1 MPLDNGTLNILYH
14 KQEEF
19 VSTFAFRETLKKM
32 SLVAR
37 GGGVCVCVIF
47 EKNKVLLE
55 GIYWMS
61 KQYTL
66 S

>member
-37 GGGVCVCVIF
+37 GGGVCVCVCVCV
-47 EKNKVLLE
+47 K
-55 GIYWMS
+55 
-61 KQYTL
+61 TL
-66 S
+66 SASH

>member
-37 GGGVCVCVIF
+37 GGGVCVCVCVCENI
-47 EKNKVLLE
+47 KRLTLKVQGVLL
-55 GIYWMS
+55 
-61 KQYTL
+61 
-66 S
+66 